1 MARDINGIGELSTKA
16 DDAGA
21 GAATSATNATTTI
34 DSASSSSSAFKLTAM
49 PTEVSGAMLA
59 LETVSDRSAQLI
71 AGSSIVMRLFGNL
84 DSAIRHIR
92 SKRNT
97 ASNSS

>member
-1 MARDINGIGELSTKA
+1 MTH
-16 DDAGA
+16 
-21 GAATSATNATTTI
+21 TTTTSS
-34 DSASSSSSAFKLTAM
+34 SASSSSPAFRITSM
-49 PTEVSGAMLA
+49 PAEVSGAMLA

-92 SKRNT
+92 ARRDT